1 MTRHAEVAGA
11 GIAGLAIA
19 GQLAAAGWSVRVHE
33 RAEAVREIGAGI
45 ALGQNGVDALRKLG
59 AFEGAIEGGTRIDYW
74 SIEDQWNRIV
84 HGEWLSSELYSTPRS
99 SLQHSLYVRAMELGV
114 EVVTGTAVS
123 GLRDGRLV
131 LSDGQELSADLIVGA
146 DGVNSRI
153 RESFAEAG
161 IRVRRIDLGVA
172 GLRAIMPSD
181 PSDPSHPSDPTI
193 HMLEW
198 LSGKRRVGLLPLN
211 DEEVAI
217 YMFCPPQ
224 DVQGRK
230 MPVDVDSWS
239 RSYPRLRAAFERVPD
254 DSTWRDVV
262 EIHCETWAMGNA
274 VLIGDAAF
282 GMAPNLGQ
290 GGCTALQAAVSLT
303 SVVADATDIPSALKR
318 WESQERP
325 HVDYVQKWSGRYSR
339 MCSKSPGIALR
350 ARSRTFSMLA
360 RSKRLNDRFVG
371 VEARLAAVE

>member
-84 HGEWLSSELYSTPRS
+84 HGEWLSSELYSIPRS
-99 SLQHSLYVRAMELGV
+99 SLQHALYVRAMEVGV

-153 RESFAEAG
+153 RDSFAEAG

-211 DEEVAI
+211 DKEVAI

-224 DVQGRK
+224 DVRGRK

-274 VLIGDAAF
+274 VLLGDAAF

-303 SVVADATDIPSALKR
+303 SVVADAADIPSALKR

-325 HVDYVQKWSGRYSR
+325 HVDYVQKWSGIYSR
-339 MCSKSPGIALR
+339 MCSKSPAIALR

>member
-84 HGEWLSSELYSTPRS
+84 HGEWLNSELYSIPRS
-99 SLQHSLYVRAMELGV
+99 SLQHALYVRAMELGV

-153 RESFAEAG
+153 RDSFAEAG
-161 IRVRRIDLGVA
+161 IRARRIDLGVA

-181 PSDPSHPSDPTI
+181 PGDPSHPSDPTI

-211 DEEVAI
+211 DKEVAI

>member
-84 HGEWLSSELYSTPRS
+84 HGEWLSSELYSIPRS

-153 RESFAEAG
+153 RDSFAEAG

-303 SVVADATDIPSALKR
+303 SVAADAADIPSALKR

-339 MCSKSPGIALR
+339 MCSKSPAIALR

>member
-84 HGEWLSSELYSTPRS
+84 HGEWLSSELYSIPRS
-99 SLQHSLYVRAMELGV
+99 SLQHALYVRAMEVGV

-153 RESFAEAG
+153 RDSFAEAG

-211 DEEVAI
+211 DKEVAI

-224 DVQGRK
+224 DVRGRK

-274 VLIGDAAF
+274 VLLGDAAF

-303 SVVADATDIPSALKR
+303 SVVADAADIPSALKR

-325 HVDYVQKWSGRYSR
+325 HVDYVQTWSGIYSR
-339 MCSKSPGIALR
+339 MCSKSPAIALR

>member
-84 HGEWLSSELYSTPRS
+84 HGEWLSSELYSIPRS
-99 SLQHSLYVRAMELGV
+99 SLQHALYVRAMEVGV

-153 RESFAEAG
+153 RDSFAEAG

-262 EIHCETWAMGNA
+262 EIHCETWALGNA
-274 VLIGDAAF
+274 VLLGDAAF

-303 SVVADATDIPSALKR
+303 SVVADAADIPSALKR

-339 MCSKSPGIALR
+339 MCSKSPAIALR

>member
-19 GQLAAAGWSVRVHE
+19 SQLAAAGWSVRVHE

-59 AFEGAIEGGTRIDYW
+59 AFEGAIQGGTRIDYW
-74 SIEDQWNRIV
+74 SIEDQWNRII
-84 HGEWLSSELYSTPRS
+84 HGESLSTELYSVPRS
-99 SLQHSLYVRAMELGV
+99 SLQHALFVRAMEMGV
-114 EVVTGTAVS
+114 EVVTGSAAT
-123 GLRDGRLV
+123 GLRHGRLV
-131 LSDGQELSADLIVGA
+131 LANGDECGADLIVGA
-146 DGVNSRI
+146 DGVNSPVRD
-153 RESFAEAG
+153 SFAEAG
-161 IRVRRIDLGVA
+161 IKMRRVDLRVA

-181 PSDPSHPSDPTI
+181 PSDPTT

-198 LSGKRRVGLLPLN
+198 LSGKRRVGLLPL
-211 DEEVAI
+211 DGESIAI

-224 DVQGRK
+224 DVRGRA

-239 RSYPRLRAAFERVPD
+239 RSYPQLRSAFERVPA

-262 EIHCETWAMGNA
+262 EIHCETWVNGNA
-274 VLIGDAAF
+274 VLLGDAAF

-290 GGCTALQAAVSLT
+290 GGCTALQAAVSL
-303 SVVADATDIPSALKR
+303 SKAVADASDISLALKR
-318 WESQERP
+318 WESEERP

-339 MCSKSPGIALR
+339 MCSKSPSIALR

-360 RSKRLNDRFVG
+360 RSERLNDRFAG
-371 VEARLAAVE
+371 VEARLAAAN

>member
-84 HGEWLSSELYSTPRS
+84 HGEWLSSELYSIPRS
-99 SLQHSLYVRAMELGV
+99 SLQHALYVRAMEVGV

-153 RESFAEAG
+153 RDSFAEAG

-224 DVQGRK
+224 DVRGRK

-274 VLIGDAAF
+274 VLLGDAAF

-303 SVVADATDIPSALKR
+303 SVVADAADIPSALKR

-339 MCSKSPGIALR
+339 MCSKSPAIALR

>member
-11 GIAGLAIA
+11 GIAGLAVA
-19 GQLAAAGWSVRVHE
+19 GQLAAAGWTVRVHE

-45 ALGQNGVDALRKLG
+45 ALGQNGVDALRQLG
-59 AFEGAIEGGTRIDYW
+59 AFDQAIEGGTRIDYW

-84 HGEWLSSELYSTPRS
+84 HEEWLSTELYSIPRS
-99 SLQHSLYVRAMELGV
+99 SLQHALYVRAAELGV
-114 EVVTGTAVS
+114 EVVTGSAVN
-123 GLRDGRLV
+123 GLRHGRLV
-131 LSDGQELSADLIVGA
+131 LSDGEELSADLIVGA

-153 RESFAEAG
+153 RGSFAEAG
-161 IRVRRIDLGVA
+161 IRVNRIDLGVA

-211 DEEVAI
+211 DEDVAI

-230 MPVDVDSWS
+230 MPVDVASWS
-239 RSYPRLRAAFERVPD
+239 RSYPRLSAAFERVPD

-262 EIHCETWAMGNA
+262 EIQCETWAHGNA
-274 VLIGDAAF
+274 VLLGDAAF

-303 SVVADATDIPSALKR
+303 SIVAEATDIPSALKQ
-318 WESQERP
+318 WESEERP

-339 MCSKSPGIALR
+339 MCSKSPAIALR

-360 RSKRLNDRFVG
+360 RSKRLNDRFSG
-371 VEARLAAVE
+371 VEARLAAVK

>member
-84 HGEWLSSELYSTPRS
+84 HGEWLNSELYSIPRS
-99 SLQHSLYVRAMELGV
+99 SLQHALYVRAMELGV

-181 PSDPSHPSDPTI
+181 PSDPSHPSDPTV

-262 EIHCETWAMGNA
+262 EIHCESWAMGNA

>member
-19 GQLAAAGWSVRVHE
+19 SQLAACGWSVRVHE

-59 AFEGAIEGGTRIDYW
+59 AFDRAIEGGTRIDYW
-74 SIEDQWNRIV
+74 SIEDQWNRII
-84 HGEWLSSELYSTPRS
+84 HGEALTTELYSVPRS
-99 SLQHSLYVRAMELGV
+99 SLQHALFMRASELGV
-114 EVVTGTAVS
+114 EIVTGSPVQ
-123 GLRDGRLV
+123 GIRDGRLV
-131 LSDGQELSADLIVGA
+131 LANGEECVADLIVGA

-153 RESFAEAG
+153 RGSFADAG
-161 IRVRRIDLGVA
+161 IKIKRVDLRVA
-172 GLRAIMPSD
+172 GLRAVIPGD
-181 PSDPSHPSDPTI
+181 PSDPTT

-198 LSGKRRVGLLPLN
+198 LSGKRRVGLLPL
-211 DEEVAI
+211 DGESIAI

-224 DVQGRK
+224 DVRGRAL
-230 MPVDVDSWS
+230 PVDVESWS
-239 RSYPRLRAAFERVPD
+239 RSYPQLRSAFERVPA

-262 EIHCETWAMGNA
+262 EIHCETWVNGNS
-274 VLIGDAAF
+274 VLLGDAAF

-303 SVVADATDIPSALKR
+303 NAVADAPDISLALKR
-318 WESQERP
+318 WELEERP

-339 MCSKSPGIALR
+339 MCSKSPSIALR

-360 RSKRLNDRFVG
+360 RSQRLNDRFSG
-371 VEARLAAVE
+371 VEARLVAAN